1 MWWSAYLIELDILL
15 SIRVEPAINGGSK
28 GATPP
33 WLGSRVAPLGAGSNG
48 WQPLVR
54 VELKSLMLR
63 TCHII

>member
-33 WLGSRVAPLGAGSNG
+33 WLGSRVAPLGAGSKG
-48 WQPLVR
+48 GSPWL
-54 VELKSLMLR
+54 ELS
-63 TCHII
+63 